1 MSTSHSSAAGTVTVA
16 TLAAFA
22 DAWNR
27 HDIDALM
34 TFMTDDCVFET
45 ANGPDAWGSRHVGR
59 EAVRAAFASA
69 WKNVPDAQWRNG
81 RHFVAGDRGV
91 SEWLFTG
98 TAADGSR
105 VEANGVDVFTFRDGK
120 IAVKNVFR
128 KDRPRLPAGQS

>member
-1 MSTSHSSAAGTVTVA
+1 LPDLVTVER
-16 TLAAFA
+16 LAAFS

-45 ANGPDAWGSRHVGR
+45 AGGPQACGSRHVGQA
-59 EAVRAAFASA
+59 AVRAAFESA
-69 WKNVPDAQWRNG
+69 WKSFPDAQWRDG
-81 RHFVAGDRGV
+81 THFVAGDRGV

-98 TAADGSR
+98 TAGDGSR
-105 VEANGVDVFTFRDGK
+105 IEANGVDVFTFRGGK

-128 KDRPRLPAGQS
+128 KDRPRLPARDSAAA